1 MMESLRKLAL
11 EHMEEIE
18 KAEKIDKIKL
28 KRYYLISELLKDDNC
43 FFKIPKE
50 DAYQVLC
57 HLGVINPVEYY
68 KKLISAENDRK

>member
-28 KRYYLISELLKDDNC
+28 KRYYLISELLKDDSC

-50 DAYQVLC
+50 DAYQVKQWDIYMKMAL
-57 HLGVINPVEYY
+57 IIYVE
-68 KKLISAENDRK
+68 K